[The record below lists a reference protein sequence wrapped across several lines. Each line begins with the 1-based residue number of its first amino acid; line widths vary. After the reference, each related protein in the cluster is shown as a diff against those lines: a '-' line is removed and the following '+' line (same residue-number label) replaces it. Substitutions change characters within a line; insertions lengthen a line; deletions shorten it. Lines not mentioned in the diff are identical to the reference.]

1 MASAI
6 YRSGGFCHRPRGL
19 GEKGLPTSAEP
30 SDFCKS
36 EDEGGPLQKQPP
48 RQHTHRDQAGVCF
61 VTTSVTVLVLNIP
74 VQGLTLLPSK
84 APGQTRLL
92 FGGWIWGDCNRAR
105 GRSIQ
110 MLNPRLPVTGTP
122 LSSCGCFCSCS
133 PTSKP
138 PGTGLGDRN
147 SCPLSILCLFSL
159 WGEES

>member
-19 GEKGLPTSAEP
+19 GRRTCPLVQSPLTSVNQKMKGVP
-30 SDFCKS
+30 FRNN
-36 EDEGGPLQKQPP
+36 PP
-48 RQHTHRDQAGVCF
+48 ATHTHRDQAGVCF
-61 VTTSVTVLVLNIP
+61 VTTSVTVLVLNIH
-74 VQGLTLLPSK
+74 VQGLTLPPSK
-84 APGQTRLL
+84 APGQTCLL

-105 GRSIQ
+105 GWSTQ

-122 LSSCGCFCSCS
+122 LSSCGCFCSRS
-133 PTSKP
+133 PTSEP
-138 PGTGLGDRN
+138 PGTGLDDRD